1 MAVFIVRIVT
11 QARMQDFLKGGDK
24 ISHEHIFYF
33 NYGQK
38 SYYNKLRKK

>member
-1 MAVFIVRIVT
+1 
-11 QARMQDFLKGGDK
+11 MQDFWKGGAK